1 MDISIIIVVIIG
13 LAVLWPIIVP
23 ARDAAVVKAQQLEKI
38 AIQDDLKF
46 DMKSA
51 IRMQKMAEELDGLDE
66 VVTVKE
72 LRKRLNN
79 KSSKAQP
86 QAQSALADL
95 AYLNVERVPKREPLS
110 ITNNYNLI

>member
-1 MDISIIIVVIIG
+1 MDFSILALAILG

-79 KSSKAQP
+79 KSSKAQAQ
-86 QAQSALADL
+86 QA
-95 AYLNVERVPKREPLS
+95 
-110 ITNNYNLI
+110 

>member
-1 MDISIIIVVIIG
+1 MDSLALLGITIIG

-79 KSSKAQP
+79 KSSKAQAQ
-86 QAQSALADL
+86 QA
-95 AYLNVERVPKREPLS
+95 
-110 ITNNYNLI
+110 